1 MGQAREIG
9 QGTAI
14 MSQCCTEVAR
24 SRRFGIATTVALTIA
39 LSSLAV
45 SAYAATG
52 NVIFQGN
59 INSTSSC
66 VVVVNQQGDMGV
78 SANLRQLSSKIA
90 GGRPGRVTILQ
101 RGIYDVTATTLPFF
115 SAGPAGADTGVTRQV
130 RMSGSAVNLVS
141 GFTVAIPEM
150 NGSPGF
156 RVNSFNNNSRVNLDI
171 HYIADRT
178 TNYPSGFYQLIVTV
192 RCE

>member
-1 MGQAREIG
+1 MMVWCSQRWRVCAPLNRAPKICRVLFA
-9 QGTAI
+9 AI
-14 MSQCCTEVAR
+14 ASALSALTL
-24 SRRFGIATTVALTIA
+24 TVAA
-39 LSSLAV
+39 NAD
-45 SAYAATG
+45 AG

-59 INSTSSC
+59 INSNSSC
-66 VVVVNQQGDMGV
+66 VVVVNQHGDMGV

-90 GGRPGRVTILQ
+90 GGRPGKVTILQ
-101 RGIYDVTATTLPFF
+101 RGIYDVTATAPPYF
-115 SAGPAGADTGVTRQV
+115 SAGPTGADTGVTRQV

-178 TNYPSGFYQLIVTV
+178 TNYPTGFYQAIVTV